1 MVQARGPQ
9 QKHGSAMK
17 ERPLTDKG
25 AREVAEAIL
34 TPPFNRHGD
43 WSRVPELAK
52 WVLTKPSTKENQH
65 G

>member
-1 MVQARGPQ
+1 M
-9 QKHGSAMK
+9 KTYTLK

-25 AREVAEAIL
+25 ARSAAEAIL

-52 WVLTKPSTKENQH
+52 WVLAKLKLTKK
-65 G
+65 

>member
-1 MVQARGPQ
+1 
-9 QKHGSAMK
+9 MK

-25 AREVAEAIL
+25 AREAAEAIL